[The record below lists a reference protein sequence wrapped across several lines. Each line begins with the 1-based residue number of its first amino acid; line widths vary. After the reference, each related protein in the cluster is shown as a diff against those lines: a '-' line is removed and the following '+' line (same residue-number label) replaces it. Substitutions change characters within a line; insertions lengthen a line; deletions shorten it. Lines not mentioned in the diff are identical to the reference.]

1 MRPGT
6 NYFMRS
12 GLGGGCVDESELDH
26 PAQHVFAPVGSA
38 LRIADRIVFRRPLRH
53 ACQRGS
59 LAQREIVELLAEIGF
74 RGGGDAVGALP
85 EEDHVEI
92 QRENFFLGEITL
104 QPVGDERLLQLA
116 HHGFFLREE
125 RAARG
130 LHRDRAAA
138 LRFSRGD
145 IDEQTA
151 QDSLPVEAVM
161 LEEAVVL
168 RGNECLAHHERNL
181 FVLDRVAALLT
192 DLRDEIAGARVHA
205 QRHRELV
212 VLHRRHGR
220 QRRFEVDI
228 AADEG
233 VCDRKCD
240 RRHTH
245 QQLYGEAKVVWLH
258 RIHVSTIARALC
270 PMHSNRR
277 RYAYSPKGGDAKLP
291 VYGPALAYD
300 SGVAGSGSSP
310 ELIRITALWFQCTP
324 RPEPGEPP
332 PSGHRGI
339 TRGIRQFRERRLVQ
353 FNFTLIYSVSRLRLV
368 ARFTL

>member
-6 NYFMRS
+6 NYFVRS
-12 GLGGGCVDESELDH
+12 GLGGGGVDEAELDH
-26 PAQHVFAPVGSA
+26 PAQHVFAPVGRT

-59 LAQREIVELLAEIGF
+59 LAQGEIVELLAEVGF
-74 RGGGDAVGALP
+74 RGGGDAIGALP

-92 QRENFFLGEITL
+92 QREDFFLGEFAL
-104 QPVGDERLLQLA
+104 QPVRDERLLQLA
-116 HHGFFLREE
+116 AHGFFLGEE
-125 RAARG
+125 RAARR

-145 IDEQTA
+145 VDEQAA

-161 LEEAVVL
+161 VEEAVVFGGDE
-168 RGNECLAHHERNL
+168 RLAHLQRNL
-181 FVLDRVAALLT
+181 FEPDRVAALLT

-220 QRRFEVDI
+220 QRGFQVDI

-233 VCDRKCD
+233 ECDRKCD

-258 RIHVSTIARALC
+258 RIRVSTIARTLC
-270 PMHSNRR
+270 PMHSNCR

-291 VYGPALAYD
+291 V
-300 SGVAGSGSSP
+300 
-310 ELIRITALWFQCTP
+310 
-324 RPEPGEPP
+324 
-332 PSGHRGI
+332 
-339 TRGIRQFRERRLVQ
+339 
-353 FNFTLIYSVSRLRLV
+353 
-368 ARFTL
+368 